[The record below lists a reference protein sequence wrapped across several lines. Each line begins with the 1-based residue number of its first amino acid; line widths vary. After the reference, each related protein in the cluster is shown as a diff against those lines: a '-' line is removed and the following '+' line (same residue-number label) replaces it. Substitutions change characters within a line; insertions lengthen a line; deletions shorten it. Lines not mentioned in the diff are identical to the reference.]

1 MINEE
6 DKNNKKKID
15 FQDLIYIIL
24 CIFLLYSIAN
34 YIYLEK
40 FSLYLPEYLMP
51 RLISLSIIIT
61 GLSIALVF
69 IQRDNNKLK

>member
-1 MINEE
+1 MIDKE
-6 DKNNKKKID
+6 DKNNKNKIN
-15 FQDLIYIIL
+15 FQNVIYIIL

-40 FSLYLPEYLMP
+40 FSSYLPEYLMP

-69 IQRDNNKLK
+69 IQIDSNKLK